1 MTPLLAIAVL
11 LGPPLELGTM
21 FDAAALAALPSARE
35 PWSLLRTAEA
45 AVTADRIESGG
56 LFLGTPALLGVHG
69 ASWTGTTWRL
79 GDIDITDPDRGG
91 TPLITVPAEALES
104 LTLSTALTPLV
115 GPGSGPHVA
124 LAPRVAE
131 GSWRGALALHTT
143 PSGLGGSGDGVA
155 PPIASMRG
163 WDDVSLTA
171 GGPVHPRL
179 GIFASA
185 RGTRSERQERGSPVR
200 LRSDALAL
208 LVHAVFTPD
217 TRDQLRLLGAASG
230 ANRPFAGR
238 ARLADPTAREEQ
250 RSVHAQAAFTRRG
263 AAGPAW
269 RAALAYQET
278 GETPPEAVAGVV
290 EIERLRDGPVTEL
303 YASRRRVRRFDMSA
317 GVSPDRLRFGG
328 RNEATLG
335 VALEQ
340 SAAAWSGA
348 DGASLGLTAERVG
361 GLPARVWDFGF
372 SASEASAHASH
383 LALFADDRLA
393 LGRSVLMEGGLRFA
407 MWRAAGET
415 GGGRIGWRTLSPR
428 IAARWRPI
436 GALGLFAG
444 WERVHPRLPLRYLLW
459 GDPGGPQGRVYRWDD
474 DGDGRYEPAE
484 QGPLVAVSGP
494 GGPYSSIDG
503 ALRSPR
509 TDGVVAGI
517 DVRPKGGWWIRFAGV
532 HRRSRDLV
540 ESVNTGVTAADYDT
554 SFVDDPAVD
563 IAGPADDRPL
573 PIFARDPASFGR
585 DRYLLTNVADHD
597 VLHEGV
603 ELTVEKRLAQSL
615 LLRVGGTA
623 SRSTGA
629 GANRGHGVLEN
640 DPGVIGEIFDQPNAD
655 TYRQGRLFFDRAYT
669 LKVAGLW
676 RPRDWS
682 LGAVANYQDGQ
693 PFARVVI
700 VSDLPQGAEAIP
712 AIRRGDHRFTFTLTV
727 DARIER
733 AFRMG
738 KGRLAVA
745 VEAFNLLDMKN
756 EVEEDVADGPSFRR
770 VTAIQ
775 PPRAVRIG
783 LRLER

>member
-1 MTPLLAIAVL
+1 MTPLLAIVVL
-11 LGPPLELGTM
+11 LGPPLELGTL

-45 AVTADRIESGG
+45 VVTADRIESGG

-69 ASWTGTTWRL
+69 ASWADTTWRL

-104 LTLSTALTPLV
+104 LTLSTALTPVV
-115 GPGSGPHVA
+115 GPGFGPQIA
-124 LAPRVAE
+124 LAPRAAE
-131 GSWRGALALHTT
+131 DSWRGALALHTT
-143 PSGLGGSGDGVA
+143 PSGLAGSGDGIA

-163 WDDVSLTA
+163 WNDVSLTA
-171 GGPVHPRL
+171 GGPVNPRL

-185 RGTRSERQERGSPVR
+185 RGTRSEREERGSPIR
-200 LRSDALAL
+200 LRSDSLAL
-208 LVHAVFTPD
+208 LAHAVYRPNAED
-217 TRDQLRLLGAASG
+217 EWRLLGAA
-230 ANRPFAGR
+230 ADVDRPFAGR

-250 RSVHAQAAFTRRG
+250 RSVHAQAAFTRRR

-278 GETPPEAVAGVV
+278 GETPPEAVPGIV

-317 GVSPDRLRFGG
+317 AVSPDRLRFGG
-328 RNEATLG
+328 RNEVTLG
-335 VALEQ
+335 MALEQ
-340 SAAAWSGA
+340 SAAAWST
-348 DGASLGLTAERVG
+348 ASPASRGLTAERVG

-372 SASEASAHASH
+372 GAFETGAHASH

-393 LGRSVLMEGGLRFA
+393 LGRSLQMEGGLRFA

-415 GGGRIGWRTLSPR
+415 GGGRIAWTTLSPR
-428 IAARWRPI
+428 IAARWNPI
-436 GALGLFAG
+436 GAVGLFAG
-444 WERVHPRLPLRYLLW
+444 WERVHPRLPLRYLQW
-459 GDPGGPQGRVYRWDD
+459 GDPGGPQGRVHRWDD
-474 DGDGRYEPAE
+474 DGDGRYEQAE

-494 GGPYSSIDG
+494 GGAHSSIDA
-503 ALRSPR
+503 ALRSPQ
-509 TDGVVAGI
+509 TAGVVAGI
-517 DVRPKGGWWIRFAGV
+517 DLRPADGWWIRFAGV
-532 HRRSRDLV
+532 HRRSIGLV
-540 ESVNTGVTAADYDT
+540 ESVNIGVTAADYDT
-554 SFVDDPAVD
+554 SFIDDPAVD
-563 IAGPADDRPL
+563 IAGAADDRPL

-585 DRYLLTNVADHD
+585 DHYLLTNAADHD

-603 ELTVEKRLAQSL
+603 ELTIEKRLAQSL

-629 GANRGHGVLEN
+629 GANRGYGVLEN
-640 DPGVIGEIFDQPNAD
+640 DPGALGELFDQANAD
-655 TYRQGRLFFDRAYT
+655 TYRRGRLFFDRAYT

-682 LGAVANYQDGQ
+682 FGAVASYQDGQ

-700 VSDLPQGAEAIP
+700 VPGLPQGAEAIP
-712 AIRRGDHRFTFTLTV
+712 AIRRGDHRFTYTLTV
-727 DARIER
+727 DARIEK

-745 VEAFNLLDMKN
+745 FEAFNLLDMKN
-756 EVEEDVADGPSFRR
+756 EVEEDVASGPSFRR

-783 LRLER
+783 LRLGL

>member
-1 MTPLLAIAVL
+1 M
-11 LGPPLELGTM
+11 
-21 FDAAALAALPSARE
+21 
-35 PWSLLRTAEA
+35 
-45 AVTADRIESGG
+45 
-56 LFLGTPALLGVHG
+56 
-69 ASWTGTTWRL
+69 
-79 GDIDITDPDRGG
+79 
-91 TPLITVPAEALES
+91 ITVPVEALES
-104 LTLSTALTPLV
+104 LTLATALTPV
-115 GPGSGPHVA
+115 AAAGSGAQVT
-124 LAPRVAE
+124 LAVRQPE
-131 GSWRGALALHTT
+131 DSWRGALAVHTT
-143 PSGLGGSGDGVA
+143 PSGLAGSGDGVA
-155 PPIASMRG
+155 PPIAAMRG
-163 WDDVSLTA
+163 WDDVTLTA
-171 GGPVHPRL
+171 GGPVGSRL
-179 GIFASA
+179 GVFASA
-185 RGTRSERQERGSPVR
+185 RGTRSDREERGSPVR
-200 LRSDALAL
+200 LRSEALSL
-208 LVHAVFTPD
+208 LAHAVYRPNTQD
-217 TRDQLRLLGAASG
+217 EWRLLGAAS
-230 ANRPFAGR
+230 AVDRPFAGR
-238 ARLADPTAREEQ
+238 ARLDHPTAREEQ

-263 AAGPAW
+263 SAGPEW

-278 GETPPEAVAGVV
+278 GETPPETILGVV

-303 YASRRRVRRFDMSA
+303 YASRRRVRRFDMTA
-317 GVSPDRLRFGG
+317 AVSPYRLRFGG

-335 VALEQ
+335 MALEQ
-340 SAAAWSGA
+340 SAAAWST
-348 DGASLGLTAERVG
+348 ASPASRGLTAERVG

-372 SASEASAHASH
+372 GAFETGAHASH
-383 LALFADDRLA
+383 LALLVDDRLA
-393 LGRSVLMEGGLRFA
+393 LGRSLQVEGGLRFA

-415 GGGRIGWRTLSPR
+415 GGGRIGWTTLSPR

-444 WERVHPRLPLRYLLW
+444 WERVQPRLPLGYLQW
-459 GDPGGPQGRVYRWDD
+459 GDPGGPQGRVHRWDD
-474 DGDGRYEPAE
+474 DGDGRFEPAE

-503 ALRSPR
+503 ALRSPQ
-509 TDGVVAGI
+509 TAGVVAGI
-517 DVRPKGGWWIRFAGV
+517 DVRPADGWLIRFAGV
-532 HRRSRDLV
+532 HRRSTGLV
-540 ESVNTGVTAADYDT
+540 ESVNTGVTAADYAT
-554 SFVDDPAVD
+554 SFMDDPAID
-563 IAGPADDRPL
+563 IVGPADDRPL
-573 PIFARDPASFGR
+573 PIFARHPASFGR

-603 ELTVEKRLAQSL
+603 ELTVEKRIAPSL
-615 LLRVGGTA
+615 LLRAGGTA

-629 GANRGHGVLEN
+629 GASRGYGVLEN
-640 DPGVIGEIFDQPNAD
+640 DPGAVGELFDQPNAD
-655 TYRQGRLFFDRAYT
+655 THRRGRLFFDRAYT

-682 LGAVANYQDGQ
+682 FGAVANYQDGQ

-700 VSDLPQGAEAIP
+700 VPDLPQGAEAIP

-756 EVEEDVADGPSFRR
+756 EVEEDVASGPSFRR